1 MLTSGFFGSRRS
13 EVEMDIRR
21 FLRGKQPT
29 DGADG
34 AAGMETVLCKVNIK
48 EEMEV
53 ETMEGHSHT
62 FRVKFSPTHQRIYDI
77 HCDRP
82 RTVLQAMKSSEK
94 YQEMS
99 FTDGNIVIQLG
110 EVDKKY
116 AVATHFPCSCVR
128 DDEIL
133 ILSHKKEEVEASQ
146 NQGDRTVHSR
156 DEYSVF
162 YIDTVG
168 GHNAKS
174 KHLFKDLVFKRF
186 KYLCVYGEKG
196 ITVEEALKRDG
207 RFLDLGYFILSNNK
221 SPNRFTERGTKVDHL
236 DGKEFKIRLPLNAN
250 PGTPKTRNEA
260 AAGSLSKTKEKA
272 TAGFQSKTKE
282 KATAGFQSKTK
293 EKATAGLQSKTNDKV
308 IAVLQ
313 QRGTRVIDGKGNH
326 EEIIQMLRNQFP
338 VLKKLMKSRF
348 SGQGSY
354 KKALNLRREDFGK
367 IQHAFSEVHRVMKL
381 MELGKSVCKVIVK
394 DGMQGTG
401 FVLFDNFILT
411 NAHLLKGWIEEGKL
425 KEGIEVYFTFNC
437 VEPEP
442 HTDNHYFELAQ
453 SGICYSED
461 GLDYAILEIN
471 PQAKNPDSTTTAEQI
486 KVPPGLLKRFGPKP
500 PDGQGCI
507 LGHPAGGLKKM
518 DPICII
524 EKENR
529 EQAVISNLGNHKDD
543 EFVLHVIS
551 NGIEKDPLA
560 DVMISYN
567 TFMYHGASG
576 SPVFDTRGKV
586 FGLHTAGF
594 HHGFDKS
601 KDSLIEFGQPLLNI
615 FQDFVRKLNKELLKR
630 VEEEAQGNP
639 DLEKLLNS
647 VKVPE
652 TEPAG
657 PDEHSAME
665 TDN

>member
-1 MLTSGFFGSRRS
+1 MCDCVTEPRPKLHRYSYLVSIIRSHRS

-21 FLRGKQPT
+21 FFKGKQPT

-34 AAGMETVLCKVNIK
+34 ALGMETVCSQVSIK
-48 EEMEV
+48 EEPDV
-53 ETMEGHSHT
+53 ETMEGHSHS
-62 FRVKFSPTHQRIYDI
+62 FSVKFRPTDQWIYDI

-82 RTVLQAMKSSEK
+82 RSVLQAMKSSEK
-94 YQEMS
+94 E
-99 FTDGNIVIQLG
+99 
-110 EVDKKY
+110 
-116 AVATHFPCSCVR
+116 
-128 DDEIL
+128 DEIL
-133 ILSHKKEEVEASQ
+133 ILSHKTEEVEASQ
-146 NQGDRTVHSR
+146 DQGDRTVHSR
-156 DEYSVF
+156 DKYSVF

-174 KHLFKDLVFKRF
+174 KPLFKPGFKRF

-207 RFLDLGYFILSNNK
+207 RFLDLGSFLLSKNK
-221 SPNRFTERGTKVDHL
+221 SPYRSTQRGTKVDRL
-236 DGKEFKIRLPLNAN
+236 DGEKFKICLPLNAN
-250 PGTPKTRNEA
+250 PGTPKTRKEA

-272 TAGFQSKTKE
+272 TAGLQSKTKE
-282 KATAGFQSKTK
+282 EAAADFQSKTN
-293 EKATAGLQSKTNDKV
+293 EKVLA
-308 IAVLQ
+308 ILQ
-313 QRGTRVIDGKGNH
+313 QRGTRVIDGNLNR
-326 EEIIQMLRNQFP
+326 EEIIQKLRKQFP
-338 VLKKLMKSRF
+338 VLKKLMESRF
-348 SGQGSY
+348 SGEGSY

-381 MELGKSVCKVIVK
+381 MELGKSVCKVIVNEV
-394 DGMQGTG
+394 QGTG

-425 KEGIEVYFTFNC
+425 KEGIEVYFTFNF

-442 HTDNHYFELAQ
+442 HTEYHYFELAKRD
-453 SGICYSED
+453 ICYSED

-471 PQAKNPDSTTTAEQI
+471 PQVKVNPNSTTTAEQI

-500 PDGQGCI
+500 PDGHGCI

-543 EFVLHVIS
+543 EFVLHVIR
-551 NGIEKDPLA
+551 NGINNDPLA
-560 DVMISYN
+560 DVISYN

-594 HHGFDKS
+594 HHEFDKS

-615 FQDFVRKLNKELLKR
+615 FQDFVRKLNEELLKR

-639 DLEKLLNS
+639 DLEKLLNR

-657 PDEHSAME
+657 PDEPSAME
-665 TDN
+665 TDNQ